1 MNTIIEVWDAWY
13 TTELVESNPDCLFVF
28 GDNLKHKGHGG
39 QAIIRDCSNTFG
51 IPTKREPNKRPTSY
65 FSDKETEARH
75 VYTSISELCRIRDEG
90 KYKK

>member
-51 IPTKREPNKRPTSY
+51 IPTKREPNKFLRIAIS
-65 FSDKETEARH
+65 STEQVEPILRNCF
-75 VYTSISELCRIRDEG
+75 E
-90 KYKK
+90 